1 MTFISLGATDG
12 SKTVQTHLFETV
24 KFHICQMAAWGG
36 GWGGITFVRK
46 FEEGMDNETAAAADA
61 LTIMWIASNVVT

>member
-1 MTFISLGATDG
+1 MTFISLGSTDG
-12 SKTVQTHLFETV
+12 SKTVQTHSQFSHLPD
-24 KFHICQMAAWGG
+24 GG
-36 GWGGITFVRK
+36 AGGSRAITFVRK

>member
-1 MTFISLGATDG
+1 MTFISLGSTDG

-24 KFHICQMAAWGG
+24 NFHICQMGAWGG
-36 GWGGITFVRK
+36 SITFVRK